1 MAAAFCGFMVG
12 PVTGL
17 RQFGLA
23 LALGVLLDATL
34 VRGVLVPALMTVL
47 RPTKLVAAGAVARV
61 LRVEPSP
68 LRTREA

>member
-1 MAAAFCGFMVG
+1 MVG
-12 PVTGL
+12 SVTGL
-17 RQFGLA
+17 RQLGLA

-34 VRGVLVPALMTVL
+34 VRSVLVPALMTVL
-47 RPTKLVAAGAVARV
+47 REYNWWLPAPVARV